1 MHGAADGET
10 STGQGAIVYDRPAT
24 GATFTEVITSYS
36 RFTLHQT
43 GAVPAGGSTR
53 FRFAYAQDYH
63 AATVA
68 SLATTAST
76 AFLNNVAVTRSGKGK
91 GKVTSSPG
99 GIACGKACTHGYAYG
114 TSVTLKAKASK
125 GSKFSRWSGAC
136 KGSGASTVTT
146 TDNFTVN
153 AKFTL
158 KPCVVPNVVGKSLKK
173 AKLKIKKAYCSVG
186 KITMAASSK
195 AKGTVISQKPKHG
208 KRLKQHAK
216 VSLTVSK
223 G

>member
-1 MHGAADGET
+1 MNGAADGDQA
-10 STGQGAIVYDRPAT
+10 TGQGAIVYDRPAT
-24 GATFTEVITSYS
+24 AAKFTSVFSSFSEL
-36 RFTLHQT
+36 TLHQAGT
-43 GAVPAGGSTR
+43 VPAGGSTR
-53 FRFAYAQDYH
+53 FRFAYVQDYH

-76 AFLNNVAVTRSGKGK
+76 AFLNNIAVSKSGKGK

-125 GSKFSRWSGAC
+125 GSKFSSWSGAC
-136 KGSGASTVTT
+136 KGTSACTVAT

-173 AKLKIKKAYCSVG
+173 AKLKIKKSFCSVG
-186 KITMAASSK
+186 KITKAASSK
-195 AKGTVISQKPKHG
+195 PKGTVISQKPKHG

-216 VSLTVSK
+216 VNLTVSK